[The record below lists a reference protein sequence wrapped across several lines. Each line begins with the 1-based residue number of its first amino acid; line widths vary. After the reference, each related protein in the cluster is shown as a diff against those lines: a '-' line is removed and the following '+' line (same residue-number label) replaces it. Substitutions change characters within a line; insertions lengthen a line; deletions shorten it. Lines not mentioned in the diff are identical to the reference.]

1 MRNKIKTT
9 PLQREILSALANTG
23 ECSLPALLSGLRSKF
38 PHLASAALQD
48 NVEQSLGILW
58 RAGCI
63 YLMRIVDGEKR
74 SILVPEMEALDL
86 GKLLR
91 WDGAT
96 DWWIAGED
104 NVADVIIQIT
114 NNGVQWLEAIAAE
127 SRDPLHVWKPRH

>member
-1 MRNKIKTT
+1 MLKKIRTT

-23 ECSLPALLSGLRSKF
+23 GCSLPALLSSLRSKF

-63 YLMRIVDGEKR
+63 YLMRIIDGEKR
-74 SILVPEMEALDL
+74 TVLVPEMKELDL

-91 WDGAT
+91 WDGAS
-96 DWWIAGED
+96 DRWIAGEN

-114 NNGVQWLEAIAAE
+114 NNGVQWLEVIAAE
-127 SRDPLHVWKPRH
+127 SSNPLYVRKPSH

>member
-23 ECSLPALLSGLRSKF
+23 DCSLPALLSSLRSEF
-38 PHLASAALQD
+38 PHLASVALQD
-48 NVEQSLGILW
+48 NVERSLGILW

-63 YLMRIVDGEKR
+63 YLMRVVEGEKR
-74 SILVPEMEALDL
+74 TILVPEMEELDL
-86 GKLLR
+86 CKLLR
-91 WDGAT
+91 WDGAR
-96 DWWIAGED
+96 DRWLAAED

-127 SRDPLHVWKPRH
+127 SSDPLQVWKPRH